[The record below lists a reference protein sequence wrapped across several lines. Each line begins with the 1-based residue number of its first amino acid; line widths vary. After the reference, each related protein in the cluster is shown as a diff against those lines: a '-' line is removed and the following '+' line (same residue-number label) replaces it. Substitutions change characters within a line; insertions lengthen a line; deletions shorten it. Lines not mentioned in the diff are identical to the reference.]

1 MLDDKDAHG
10 ILVALEPVLT
20 EVVITRSTSMRALEP
35 DRLGALAADVF
46 GQDRVTVEQLL
57 PNALERAVT
66 AAESEGDLGS
76 TGVLVTGSVTVVAEA
91 RALLK
96 A

>member
-1 MLDDKDAHG
+1 
-10 ILVALEPVLT
+10 
-20 EVVITRSTSMRALEP
+20 
-35 DRLGALAADVF
+35 
-46 GQDRVTVEQLL
+46 
-57 PNALERAVT
+57 LERAVT
-66 AAESEGDLGS
+66 AAEADGDLGS